1 MCCSEDRLS
10 IACGDRIDGSKPSMC
25 DSLRLMRGVVVDSD
39 SIQKISSFLFVF
51 VRLRS
56 HYYAKKLNLIVL

>member
-1 MCCSEDRLS
+1 
-10 IACGDRIDGSKPSMC
+10 
-25 DSLRLMRGVVVDSD
+25 MRGVVVDSD